1 MRSRTKSF
9 PRFGRRPWELL
20 LGAASLFLFWAPLSA
35 QTVRPLIDENPV
47 KAPGDKAT
55 GRIEYVNDSL
65 DSLTVMMDIKS
76 YTVSD
81 LGALS
86 YRPLDGDIHVKLSA
100 MSFRIPPKQSYLVF
114 YEASADKLPSWFVA
128 YATFSGFKAR
138 TQDGFKIQIELPH
151 TVYLLPKQQLQKTDL
166 TVKLAEY
173 HPDTKKIV
181 VRVENTGPEF
191 GRVLEADATSSRA
204 KTTQGGFPVF
214 PHSERQVEIPWD
226 SNDQPAKLQLRL
238 ERFKLEQSI
247 RTAMQ

>member
-20 LGAASLFLFWAPLSA
+20 LGAASLFLFWVPLSA
-35 QTVRPLIDENPV
+35 QTVRPLIDENSV

-55 GRIEYVNDSL
+55 GKIEYVNDSL

-114 YEASADKLPSWFVA
+114 YEASADKLPSWFVV

-138 TQDGFKIQIELPH
+138 SQDGFKIQIELPH
-151 TVYLLPKQQLQKTDL
+151 TVYLLPKQQVQKNEL

-173 HPDTKKIV
+173 HPDTRKIV

-191 GRVLEADATSSRA
+191 GRVLEADATSGRA

-214 PHSERQVEIPWD
+214 PHSQRQVEISWD

-238 ERFKLEQSI
+238 ESFKLEQSI
-247 RTAMQ
+247 RIATQ

>member
-1 MRSRTKSF
+1 MRSRTKSL

-20 LGAASLFLFWAPLSA
+20 LGAASLFLFWVPLSA
-35 QTVRPLIDENPV
+35 QTVRPLIDENSV

-55 GRIEYVNDSL
+55 GKIEYVNDSL

-114 YEASADKLPSWFVA
+114 YEASADRLPSWFVV

-151 TVYLLPKQQLQKTDL
+151 TVYLLPKQQVQKNDL

-173 HPDTKKIV
+173 HPDTRKIV

-191 GRVLEADATSSRA
+191 GRVLEADATSGRA

-214 PHSERQVEIPWD
+214 PHSQRQVEISWD
-226 SNDQPAKLQLRL
+226 SSDQPAKLQLRL
-238 ERFKLEQSI
+238 ERFNLEQSI
-247 RTAMQ
+247 RTATQ